1 VGSEIN
7 GQTTPLDLGM
17 DALVK
22 LGNCCIG
29 RALLDRPGLHEASR
43 PRLVGLRAAD
53 GKASIHGGAQITTSS
68 APSRSLGHI
77 TASVYSP
84 TLSEWI
90 ALALIARS
98 SAADGTV
105 LAARDP
111 LRGGDTQVRV
121 TACVH
126 FDPTGERMKS

>member
-1 VGSEIN
+1 
-7 GQTTPLDLGM
+7 M
-17 DALVK
+17 DGLVK
-22 LGNCCIG
+22 LGNPCIG

-53 GKASIHGGAQITTSS
+53 GRASIRGGAQITAAS
-68 APSRSLGHI
+68 ASISSLGHI

-84 TLSEWI
+84 MLGEWI

-98 SAADGTV
+98 YAAEGTLLV
-105 LAARDP
+105 ARDP

-121 TACVH
+121 TASVH
-126 FDPTGERMKS
+126 VDPNGERMKS